1 MKFTLITSFAVAALV
16 NNTIAIRSL
25 GDVSDLFNDDSEEME
40 TQRSLR
46 ETEKEMGS
54 KLGNSL
60 G

>member
-16 NNTIAIRSL
+16 NNTSAIRSL